1 MVILLAKM
9 EKKNETREN
18 EMESDEKE
26 EAQTLNQK
34 QVSYIKYQVKN
45 YKN

>member
-9 EKKNETREN
+9 EQNEDREKWK
-18 EMESDEKE
+18 ESDEKE

-34 QVSYIKYQVKN
+34 
-45 YKN
+45 